1 MHFGNGANSMENII
15 KMFGEYLPYVG
26 IFLIIVLVFSG
37 RTFRENWKAQGPGW
51 KVKCWISGV
60 IALISFS
67 VLAFVPLV
75 QG

>member
-1 MHFGNGANSMENII
+1 MESLVKLFGD
-15 KMFGEYLPYVG
+15 YLPYVG
-26 IFLIIVLVFSG
+26 IVLLVVLVFSG

-51 KVKCWISGV
+51 KVKCWISGLL
-60 IALISFS
+60 ALVCFA